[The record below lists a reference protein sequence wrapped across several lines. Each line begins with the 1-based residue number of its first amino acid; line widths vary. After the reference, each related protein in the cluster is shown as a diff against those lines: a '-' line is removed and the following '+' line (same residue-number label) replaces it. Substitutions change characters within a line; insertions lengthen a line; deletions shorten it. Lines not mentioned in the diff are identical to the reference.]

1 VSGSS
6 SLHHANYWWY
16 TARAHLLHTVF
27 EPYLRPGAGVLDVG
41 SADGPSVAWLP
52 QRVAV
57 DIDMRGLRSGGVC
70 ASAEQL
76 PFPDATF
83 DVATA
88 FDVVEHCRNEGL
100 ALAELRRV
108 VKPGGVVLLSVPAYQ
123 WLWSGFDVRAGHHR
137 RYTRRRLRKAAAAA
151 GLREERSTYAFTA
164 TLPFFLL
171 SRLLTKLRKASG
183 QVVQPLPGPVE
194 RLLLA
199 LADLDR
205 RLLQRWNLPAG
216 SSVFYAARR

>member
-1 VSGSS
+1 MSGSS
-6 SLHHANYWWY
+6 SLQHSNYWWY
-16 TARAHLLHTVF
+16 TARTRLLHTVLGS
-27 EPYLRPGAGVLDVG
+27 YVRPGDGVLDVG
-41 SADGPSVAWLP
+41 SADGPSVAWLDE
-52 QRVAV
+52 RVAV
-57 DIDMRGLRSGGVC
+57 DIDMRGLRSGGIC

-76 PFPDATF
+76 PFADATF

-88 FDVVEHCRNEGL
+88 FDVVEHCANEGV

-108 VKPGGVVLLSVPAYQ
+108 VKPGGMVLLSVPAYQ
-123 WLWSGFDVRAGHHR
+123 WLWSAFDVRAGHHR
-137 RYTRRRLRKAAAAA
+137 RYTRRRLRRAATAA

-171 SRLLTKLRKASG
+171 SRLITKLRSGSG
-183 QVVQPLPGPVE
+183 QTVQALPAPAE

-199 LADLDR
+199 LAQLDR
-205 RLLQRWNLPAG
+205 TLLRRWNLPLG